1 MLELLKYVC
10 EAEYSLMLCIPSICP
25 VAIFISNYENGRL
38 IQVFSC
44 FVCLLVKKLAQTQ
57 KSVEAIVESIN
68 HNVGA
73 LKELAAAGCKYKH
86 RHAKH

>member
-44 FVCLLVKKLAQTQ
+44 FVRLLVKKMAQTQ
-57 KSVEAIVESIN
+57 KSVESVN

-86 RHAKH
+86 RHTKH